1 VGVVGLAGGGNSV
14 FGLQL
19 MIVSLHRLVGHGP
32 RLACSRL
39 LCALAMLM
47 ATGVA
52 VQAQA
57 PTVPTRQVFYSNIG
71 TLEQA
76 IDRYRSDP
84 RPKTSEGAFQVAD
97 WLLFGGLGWGLA
109 CDYNLNSSPTN
120 QQRACGPQIT
130 PSIVA
135 AHNTGIQRT
144 LVYGVGDIRW
154 YPTLHEVQVVN
165 TTAGL
170 VHVWEIQRDLI
181 FRIQGEGMRN
191 QGYSSFAANLAPT
204 GLSVTS
210 PVKYNQGY
218 GSASIQ
224 KEFGSFFTAIGGSVT
239 RTAYE
244 NIQDNLGNTIDEQ
257 FRNGTVS
264 TANARVGYH
273 ISPIIYTFIEP
284 TLNWQRYAD
293 PNLNSQGYRVVA
305 GLGSG
310 RISLFNGEIYGGYAA
325 QRFDDPIVGTSTIPV
340 IGGRLSWFP
349 TRFLTYTF
357 TADRAFGTSDFV
369 ANGLG
374 IVPGSPVST
383 GPGGLLPGALTTTTA
398 AALTGT
404 WDFSRL
410 LSFNATVSDQRID
423 YLNSTRRDDL
433 LSFIGGVLFKIR
445 PGLGIQVN
453 YTHQNLYSNFPGA
466 PYTRDFISAG
476 AQSKF

>member
-1 VGVVGLAGGGNSV
+1 MT
-14 FGLQL
+14 F
-19 MIVSLHRLVGHGP
+19 SLHWPVSRGP
-32 RLACSRL
+32 RVACARL

-52 VQAQA
+52 VRAQA
-57 PTVPTRQVFYSNIG
+57 PGVPGRQVFYSNIG
-71 TLEQA
+71 PLEQA
-76 IDRYRSDP
+76 IGRYQTDP

-97 WLLFGGLGWGLA
+97 WLLYGGLGWGLA

-144 LVYGVGDIRW
+144 LVYAVGDIRW
-154 YPTLHEVQVVN
+154 YPALHEVQVVD
-165 TTAGL
+165 TSAGL

-191 QGYSSFAANLAPT
+191 QGYSSFAANLAPS
-204 GLSVTS
+204 GQFVTS

-218 GSASIQ
+218 GSASLQ

-239 RTAYE
+239 RTSYD

-257 FRNGTVS
+257 LRNGTVS
-264 TANARVGYH
+264 TANARVGYY
-273 ISPIIYTFIEP
+273 ISPIIYTYIEP

-310 RISLFNGEIYGGYAA
+310 RLSLFNGEIYAGYAG
-325 QRFDDPIVGTSTIPV
+325 QRFDDPNVGTSTMPV
-340 IGGRLSWFP
+340 VGGRLSWFP
-349 TRFLTYTF
+349 TRFLTYTL
-357 TADRAFGTSDFV
+357 TADRAFGTTDFLV
-369 ANGLG
+369 NGLG
-374 IVPGSPVST
+374 TTPVSGTTPTST
-383 GPGGLLPGALTTTTA
+383 GSGLLPGAVTTTTTA
-398 AALTGT
+398 TLSGV

-410 LSFNATVSDQRID
+410 LSFNGSIGDQRID
-423 YLNSTRRDDL
+423 YLDSSRRDNL
-433 LSFIGGVLFKIR
+433 LSFVAGVLFKIR

-453 YTHQNLYSNFPGA
+453 YTHQNLFSNFPGA
-466 PYTRDFISAG
+466 PFKRDFISAG
-476 AQSKF
+476 AQSRF